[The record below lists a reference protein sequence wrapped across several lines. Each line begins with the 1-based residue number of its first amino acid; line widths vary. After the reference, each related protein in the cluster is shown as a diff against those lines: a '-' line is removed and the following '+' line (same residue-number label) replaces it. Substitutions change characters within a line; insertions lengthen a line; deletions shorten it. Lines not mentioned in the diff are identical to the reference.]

1 MFAALLLRLVRTA
14 GMPAVWQLALSA
26 LPAEAAMVLGYF
38 SFETLVLGET
48 AAAAAAVHNNLLQAA
63 AGIVLAVLLEQAVC
77 RVPGLMRPSGKTV
90 PKKISVFA
98 SFYRIRIGYNQGIL
112 WKRGSLTMKNE
123 TIRKLVLSAMFA
135 ALCCVATMI
144 VQIPTVAGYTNLGEC
159 MCLLAGLVLGP
170 WYGFFAAGIGSGLA
184 DLLAGYAHYVPG
196 TFLIKGL
203 VALIAALLL
212 RPLLKK
218 GEKIPFWRLAVIELP
233 SEVVMVLGYFGYKA
247 LILGKGLS
255 AAASIPNNLVQAAIG
270 IVLSVL
276 LYTALSKV
284 PEIHKSFW
292 KGE

>member
-1 MFAALLLRLVRTA
+1 
-14 GMPAVWQLALSA
+14 
-26 LPAEAAMVLGYF
+26 
-38 SFETLVLGET
+38 
-48 AAAAAAVHNNLLQAA
+48 
-63 AGIVLAVLLEQAVC
+63 
-77 RVPGLMRPSGKTV
+77 
-90 PKKISVFA
+90 
-98 SFYRIRIGYNQGIL
+98 
-112 WKRGSLTMKNE
+112 MKNE

-233 SEVVMVLGYFGYKA
+233 SEVVMVLGYFGYK
-247 LILGKGLS
+247 
-255 AAASIPNNLVQAAIG
+255 LVQSAFR

-284 PEIHKSFW
+284 PEIHKAFW